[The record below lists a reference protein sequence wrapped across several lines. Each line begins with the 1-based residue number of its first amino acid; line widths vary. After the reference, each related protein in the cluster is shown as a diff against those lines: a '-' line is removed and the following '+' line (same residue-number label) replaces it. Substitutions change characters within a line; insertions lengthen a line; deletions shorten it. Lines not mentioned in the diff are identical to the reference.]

1 MKQSQKTVKEKRPLT
16 HAEVMERI
24 HLQCVRRL
32 VERVG
37 PGNGISLPSQEG
49 GEE

>member
-1 MKQSQKTVKEKRPLT
+1 MKQPPKAAKEKRPLT
-16 HAEVMERI
+16 HTEVMERI

-37 PGNGISLPSQEG
+37 PGNGISLPPQEG
-49 GEE
+49 GEG